1 MLSLS
6 KLTRPRRAS
15 LAVSDR
21 DPSTSLRVTK
31 QKGRLDL
38 YNFCGLPVNKIVD
51 IIAFVFYQPKSIRE
65 ALDCKAELRERGTFI
80 AGGTDIVVLMNAGK
94 AAPENFIDLTHIPE
108 LCAINKRNGTIAMA
122 GNVTHAQSGRLPV
135 RCLAQA
141 SLSVGG
147 PGIRELGTIAG
158 NLATASPAGDG
169 STALL
174 ALDAEVEL
182 TSVRGVRKMP
192 LEKFF
197 LSYRKTALA
206 PDEMI
211 TKIFIPANYKTDWAK
226 VGKRGAVNI
235 SLVAAAVA
243 ITPQKQARI
252 ALACVAAT
260 PVRCHKTEEFLAKNG
275 LTAGTIRQAADVVRS
290 EIKPITDHRASADYK
305 THLSGV
311 LVRRLLENLA
321 N

>member
-1 MLSLS
+1 M
-6 KLTRPRRAS
+6 
-15 LAVSDR
+15 
-21 DPSTSLRVTK
+21 
-31 QKGRLDL
+31 
-38 YNFCGLPVNKIVD
+38 
-51 IIAFVFYQPKSIRE
+51 FYQPKSIRE
-65 ALDCKAELRERGTFI
+65 ALERKAELRESGAFI

-94 AAPENFIDLTHIPE
+94 AAPENFIDLTHIKE
-108 LCAINKRNGTIAMA
+108 LTAISKHNGTLELA
-122 GNVTHAQSGRLPV
+122 GNVTYAQAGRLPI

-182 TSVRGVRKMP
+182 TSARGARTMS

-197 LSYRKTALA
+197 ISYRKTALA

-211 TKIFIPANYKTDWAK
+211 TKVVIRRITKATGSRTASAAPSTFRWWRLPLRSRQRR
-226 VGKRGAVNI
+226 KRASRSRPSRPFADALSQGGSRLREGRRENRQ
-235 SLVAAAVA
+235 VAE
-243 ITPQKQARI
+243 T
-252 ALACVAAT
+252 
-260 PVRCHKTEEFLAKNG
+260 
-275 LTAGTIRQAADVVRS
+275 VRS

-305 THLSGV
+305 IHLAGV
-311 LVRRLLENLA
+311 LVRRLLENLVKA
-321 N
+321 